1 MFKPHVSL
9 VVPIHNEAA
18 RAWSSTIA
26 LRAQMRSLGE
36 SYEIILVENGS
47 LDDTALVAEALAARF
62 RDVLTATLPEASLGE
77 ALKLGFRRATGDK
90 IIYYPLDLSVDLDFI
105 PRSLGLLED
114 FDIVVASKRRGKDG
128 RPLLR
133 RLTSVAYHGLVRWIF
148 GTNLSDTTCA
158 KAYRRGALTGL
169 LDGLPGGSRV
179 FETELLVEA
188 ERRGLRIAE
197 LPVGVVETRRSRE
210 SLLSKVESKLE
221 DLLSARLDRLALF
234 TGAPIMLAGA
244 VWLAVLG
251 IEKLGVPTAGFMN
264 PYSFMTA
271 ILLVLT
277 GFQIAAFGLLSRLIL
292 QVRGEVTRSRALDEL
307 NEPPVGDAQEEHQ
320 RHRD

>member
-36 SYEIILVENGS
+36 PYEIILVENGS
-47 LDDTALVAEALAARF
+47 RDDTAIVAGALAARF
-62 RDVLTATLPEASLGE
+62 RDVTCATLPEASLGE
-77 ALKLGFRRATGDK
+77 ALKLGFRRASGDK

-105 PRSLGLLED
+105 PRGLSLLDD
-114 FDIVVASKRRGKDG
+114 FDIVIASKRRGGDR

-133 RLTSVAYHGLVRWIF
+133 RLTSIAYHGLVRWVF
-148 GTNLSDTTCA
+148 GTTLSDTTCA

-210 SLLSKVESKLE
+210 SLLAKVESKLE
-221 DLLSARLDRLALF
+221 DLLSARLDRLALLS
-234 TGAPIMLAGA
+234 GAPVMLAGTI
-244 VWLAVLG
+244 WLAILG
-251 IEKLGVPTAGFMN
+251 VEKLRDPTAGFMN

-271 ILLVLT
+271 VLLVLA
-277 GFQIAAFGLLSRLIL
+277 GFQIAACGLLSRLIL
-292 QVRGEVTRSRALDEL
+292 QVRREVTRGRALDEL
-307 NEPPVGDAQEEHQ
+307 YEPPVGDAHEEHQ